1 MFHINENFQKLPGSY
16 LFAEVAR
23 RVKCYQEAHPDCELI
38 RLGIG
43 DVTRPLVPAVV
54 EAMHRAVEEMGHEET
69 FHGYGPDFGYPFLID
84 AIRAGDYAIRG
95 VDIAPDEV
103 FVSDGAKCDVG
114 NIQELFSDDAVI
126 AVTDPVYPV
135 YVDSN
140 AMAGR
145 AGDYEGDRWNR
156 LVYLPCNAE
165 NGFEPPLPERPVDVI
180 YLCYPNNPTGTVLT
194 REQLK
199 RFVDWARENG
209 AIIIY
214 DAAYRAYVTQPEIPL
229 SIYEVE
235 GAREVAIECNS
246 FSKTAGFTG
255 TRCAYT
261 VIPHE
266 VCGLDA
272 QGNRVSLNQ
281 LWAREVAIECNSF
294 SKTAGF
300 TGTRCAYTVIPHEV
314 CGLDAQG
321 NRVSLNQLWKR
332 RMATKFNGV
341 SYPVQRGAEAVYTS
355 EGQQQ
360 IKAVIADYM
369 ENARIIRES
378 LTEKGLTVFGGVNA
392 PYIWLKTPGG
402 MDSWSFFDKLLDECR
417 IVGTPGAGFGPSG
430 EGYFRLTAFNTR
442 EKTLQAMARVKDWQL

>member
-1 MFHINENFQKLPGSY
+1 MFRINENFQKLPGSY

-23 RVKCYQEAHPDCELI
+23 RVKSYQEKHSDCEII

-43 DVTRPLVPAVV
+43 DVTKPLVPAVI
-54 EAMHRAVEEMGHEET
+54 EAMHAAVEEMGHEET
-69 FHGYGPDFGYPFLID
+69 FHGYGPDFGYDFLIN
-84 AIRAGDYAIRG
+84 AIREGDYAQRG
-95 VDIAPDEV
+95 VEVAFDEV
-103 FVSDGAKCDVG
+103 FISDGAKCDVG
-114 NIQELFSDDAVI
+114 NIQELFSPDAVI

-145 AGDYEGDRWNR
+145 AGDYVDGRWDR

-165 NGFEPPLPERPVDVI
+165 NGFVPPLPETDVDVI

-194 REQLK
+194 KAQLK
-199 RFVDWARENG
+199 RFVDWAKAHG
-209 AIIIY
+209 ALIIY
-214 DAAYRAYVTQPEIPL
+214 DAAYRAYVTNPDIPL

-266 VCGLDA
+266 VCGIGQHGEKVA
-272 QGNRVSLNQ
+272 LN
-281 LWAREVAIECNSF
+281 
-294 SKTAGF
+294 
-300 TGTRCAYTVIPHEV
+300 
-314 CGLDAQG
+314 D
-321 NRVSLNQLWKR
+321 LWKR

-341 SYPVQRGAEAVYTS
+341 SYPVQRGAAAVYTP
-355 EGQQQ
+355 EGQAQ

-369 ENARIIRES
+369 ENARIIRDS
-378 LTEKGLTVFGGVNA
+378 LTAKGFTVFGGTDA
-392 PYIWLKTPGG
+392 PYIWLKTPDG
-402 MDSWSFFDKLLDECR
+402 MDSWTFFDKLLDECH

-442 EKTLQAMARVKDWQL
+442 EKTMQAMERVKDWQL

>member
-1 MFHINENFQKLPGSY
+1 MKIEEDAILLRVNDNFQKLPGSY

-23 RVKCYQEAHPDCELI
+23 RVKVYQEAHPDREII

-43 DVTRPLVPAVV
+43 DVTKPLVPAVV
-54 EAMHRAVEEMGHEET
+54 EAMHQAVEEMGHEET
-69 FHGYGPDFGYPFLID
+69 FHGYGPDFGYDFLIN
-84 AIRAGDYAIRG
+84 AIRQGDYASRG
-95 VDIAPDEV
+95 VEVAYDEV
-103 FVSDGAKCDVG
+103 FISDGAKCDVG
-114 NIQELFSDDAVI
+114 NIQELFSQDAVI

-145 AGDYEGDRWNR
+145 AGDYVGDRWNR

-165 NGFEPPLPERPVDVI
+165 NGFVPPLPDKPVDVV

-194 REQLK
+194 KAQLK
-199 RFVDWARENG
+199 VFVDWAKENG

-214 DAAYRAYVTQPEIPL
+214 DAAYRAYVTNPEIPL

-235 GAREVAIECNS
+235 GARDVAIECNS

-261 VIPHE
+261 VVPHE
-266 VCGLDA
+266 VCGLGA
-272 QGNRVSLNQ
+272 KGEKVSLN
-281 LWAREVAIECNSF
+281 
-294 SKTAGF
+294 
-300 TGTRCAYTVIPHEV
+300 
-314 CGLDAQG
+314 DM
-321 NRVSLNQLWKR
+321 WKR

-341 SYPVQRGAEAVYTS
+341 SYPVQRGAAAVYTPQ
-355 EGQQQ
+355 GQAQ
-360 IKAVIADYM
+360 IKEVIASYM
-369 ENARIIRES
+369 ENARLIRES
-378 LTEKGLTVFGGVNA
+378 LQAKGFDVYGGTDA
-392 PYIWLKTPGG
+392 PYIWLKTPGN
-402 MDSWSFFDKLLDECR
+402 MDSWTFFDKLLAKCN

-442 EKTLQAMARVKDWQL
+442 EKTLQAMERVKQWQI

>member
-1 MFHINENFQKLPGSY
+1 MFHINDNFEKLPGSY

-23 RVKCYQEAHPDCELI
+23 RVKEYQAAHPDADII

-43 DVTRPLVPAVV
+43 DVTKPLVPAVI
-54 EAMHRAVEEMGHEET
+54 EAMHRAVDEMGRQET
-69 FHGYGPDFGYPFLID
+69 FRGYGPDFGYDFLIN
-84 AIRAGDYAIRG
+84 AIRQGDYAARG
-95 VDIAPDEV
+95 VDIAYDEV
-103 FVSDGAKCDVG
+103 FISDGAKCDVG
-114 NIQELFSDDAVI
+114 NIQELFSEDAVI

-145 AGDYEGDRWNR
+145 AGDYQGDRWSR
-156 LVYLPCNAE
+156 LCYLPCNAE
-165 NGFEPPLPERPVDVI
+165 NGFVPPVPDRDVDVI

-194 REQLK
+194 KAQLK
-199 RFVDWARENG
+199 VFVDWARAHH

-214 DAAYRAYVTQPEIPL
+214 DAAYRAYITTPGIPL

-266 VCGLDA
+266 VCGLNA
-272 QGNRVSLNQ
+272 QGGKVSLN
-281 LWAREVAIECNSF
+281 A
-294 SKTAGF
+294 
-300 TGTRCAYTVIPHEV
+300 
-314 CGLDAQG
+314 
-321 NRVSLNQLWKR
+321 LWKR

-341 SYPVQRGAEAVYTS
+341 SYPVQRGAAAVYTP
-355 EGQQQ
+355 EGQAQ
-360 IKAVIADYM
+360 IKAVIASYM

-378 LTEKGLTVFGGVNA
+378 LTAQGFTVFGGTDA
-392 PYIWLKTPGG
+392 PYIWLKVPQGLT
-402 MDSWSFFDKLLDECR
+402 SWDFFDLLLDQCH
-417 IVGTPGAGFGPSG
+417 IVGTPGSGFGPSG
-430 EGYFRLTAFNTR
+430 EGYFRLTAFNTL
-442 EKTLQAMARVKDWQL
+442 ELTQKAMERIKALV